1 MAIAEL
7 GCWLC
12 IFLVVYAYALYPL
25 ILAVLARVVPR
36 RSRVD
41 GVRPRSVSIVLAVY
55 NEERVVARRLGE
67 LAELLAASGLSGE
80 IIVVS
85 DGSTDATASIAHE
98 FAWHAPV
105 RVIELSANL
114 GKAVALS
121 HGCAAARHE
130 IIVFADARQTWTA
143 ETLPHLL
150 EKFTDPTVGAVGGD
164 LVLEKQPGVMAGVN
178 LYWRYEKWLRKRES
192 RVHSTVGVSGSISAV
207 RHELF
212 QSIPPG
218 TLLDDVY
225 WPLQVAMQGRRVV
238 HENRACAFDRLPA
251 KPRDEFRRKVRT
263 LSGNYQLLTLLPAA
277 LLPWRNPIWFQFVSH
292 KLLRLAV
299 PWALLALLV
308 LTALLPGTGYRL
320 LLAAQ
325 LGCYLLGVLGIR
337 RAQAGRSRL
346 LGAAGSFL
354 ILNAAA
360 WLAFWV
366 WVSGRA
372 RCSWRKVA
380 YEPPARR
387 LEPVEETLLG
397 DGVGTFFTVESVLSV
412 PLLQSSTSGK

>member
-1 MAIAEL
+1 MSLVEL
-7 GCWLC
+7 GCWFC
-12 IFLVVYAYALYPL
+12 IALVVYAYALYPL
-25 ILAVLARVVPR
+25 ILAVLARFVPR
-36 RSRVD
+36 RTRRD
-41 GVRPRSVSIVLAVY
+41 GARPRSVSIVLAVF
-55 NEERVVARRLGE
+55 NEEQVLARRLGE
-67 LAELLAASGLSGE
+67 LAELLAASEIDGE

-85 DGSTDATASIAHE
+85 DGSTDGSAAIARE
-98 FAWHAPV
+98 FVWHAPV
-105 RVIELSANL
+105 RVLEMAINR
-114 GKAVALS
+114 GKAVALT

-130 IIVFADARQTWTA
+130 VIVFADARQTWT
-143 ETLPHLL
+143 EQTLPRLL
-150 EKFTDPTVGAVGGD
+150 DNFADPTVSAVGGD

-207 RHELF
+207 RQELF
-212 QSIPPG
+212 RSIPPG

-238 HENRACAFDRLPA
+238 HESRAIALDRLPA
-251 KPRDEFRRKVRT
+251 QASDEFRRKVRT
-263 LSGNYQLLTLLPAA
+263 LSGNYQLLALLPEA

-299 PWALLALLV
+299 PWALLTLLV
-308 LTALLPGTGYRL
+308 LTALLPTAGYRL

-337 RAQAGRSRL
+337 RARAGRSRL

-372 RCSWRKVA
+372 CSSWHKVA
-380 YEPPARR
+380 YELPRRR
-387 LEPVEETLLG
+387 LEPAEETLSGECRTLF
-397 DGVGTFFTVESVLSV
+397 GVDEVRVMPVL
-412 PLLQSSTSGK
+412 QASTTGK